1 MGKLFPKHN
10 INSEYSGDQERNEAR
25 VPFDPHI
32 WKAPL
37 HQAVSTV
44 PESTERIFS
53 EQEEESRTI
62 LQTTQSQTQSPEP
75 YERLSSWRPQ
85 NLRVQRPEVTSDD
98 RTTQTRRPSISSD
111 RTRTTFQSTQPP
123 VYGESLA
130 SNEVWLAGGPVRTG
144 RAI

>member
-1 MGKLFPKHN
+1 MGKHFPKHN
-10 INSEYSGDQERNEAR
+10 IDSEYSGDPERNEVR

-37 HQAVSTV
+37 HQEVSTV
-44 PESTERIFS
+44 PESTESNYS
-53 EQEEESRTI
+53 EQEEESRPT

-85 NLRVQRPEVTSDD
+85 NPRVQRPEVTSDD
-98 RTTQTRRPSISSD
+98 RTTPRPSISSD

-130 SNEVWLAGGPVRTG
+130 SNEVWLAGGPVRLG